1 MFLVEVIIIVMAVI
15 KPRLD
20 SLPSREV
27 LLLRR
32 WGYNRV
38 IASTVEKE
46 RGGWG
51 KVRTNAELEGC
62 GI

>member
-20 SLPSREV
+20 SLPRREV

-32 WGYNRV
+32 CRYRV
-38 IASTVEKE
+38 IAFA
-46 RGGWG
+46 GG
-51 KVRTNAELEGC
+51 RE
-62 GI
+62 